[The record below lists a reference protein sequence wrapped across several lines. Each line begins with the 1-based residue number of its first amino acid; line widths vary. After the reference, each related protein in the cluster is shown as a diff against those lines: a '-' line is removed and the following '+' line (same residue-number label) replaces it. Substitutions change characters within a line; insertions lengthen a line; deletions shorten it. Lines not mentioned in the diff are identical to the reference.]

1 MKETY
6 LRLVQ
11 EHLDCPEEE
20 RRRLLGRLEKAA
32 DAYLAEEPEAAD
44 LAAAFGAPA
53 DCARELLAECDAGA
67 VAAERKKRRRRSGV
81 VIAVLAVVLALL
93 LGLVIHMWSNNGLV
107 VIETTH
113 YEDGVPEGFPT
124 GGEGQI
130 SYHYEN

>member
-20 RRRLLGRLEKAA
+20 RRRLLGRLEKAV
-32 DAYLAEEPEAAD
+32 DAYLADELEAAD

-53 DCARELLAECDAGA
+53 
-67 VAAERKKRRRRSGV
+67 VAAERKKRRRRIGV
-81 VIAVLAVVLALL
+81 VIAVLAVILALL

-113 YEDGVPEGFPT
+113 YEDGEMPAPPEN
-124 GGEGQI
+124 GEDWVT
-130 SYHYEN
+130 YFTNE

>member
-20 RRRLLGRLEKAA
+20 RRRLLGRLEKAV
-32 DAYLAEEPEAAD
+32 DAYLADEPEAAD

-67 VAAERKKRRRRSGV
+67 VAAERKKRRRRIGV

-113 YEDGVPEGFPT
+113 YEDGEMPAPPEN
-124 GGEGQI
+124 GEDWVT
-130 SYHYEN
+130 YFTNE